1 MNTIAKLLTSV
12 ATSSAKS
19 LLSGGIKKTVSN
31 LIKKHTA
38 KKPEQIEKEII
49 ERLGYATSHYRLDR
63 DQNIIF
69 KSSPVFF
76 HEWLSQ
82 SSSMKDKIVRDEEN
96 GSIFVNGTLLNNQTK
111 MEIINSFVKAT
122 GVQSPAINSHF
133 EAALKLIDP
142 TDHVGS
148 QFKQFFGSWVPGT
161 PSVIDGWLEGC
172 FGKNFTSDVSYAN
185 MIFHRWIIGAA
196 NRIVNPGSSL
206 DGCLILKGKPNAG
219 KTQHWRKIMPSPFD
233 ARTGEIYC
241 DVKDAAKTQEQ
252 LLGRSIGCLDEL
264 SVMDHPATVEVLK
277 QLLTSQHINVRLAW
291 RRSPESFAMR
301 AAFCGTT
308 NRERFI
314 TDKGLSRRCWVIELN
329 DNCHL
334 DFAFLENNRHSLW
347 EEAIYLV
354 GKGETCFLSLAEQ
367 KLIEEHNEKFM
378 LLTN

>member
-38 KKPEQIEKEII
+38 KKPEQIEKEIV

-82 SSSMKDKIVRDEEN
+82 SSSMKGKIIRDEEN

-148 QFKQFFGSWVPGT
+148 QFKQFFGGWVPGT
-161 PSVIDGWLEGC
+161 PSMIDGFLEGC
-172 FGKNFTSDVSYAN
+172 FGDAIISDPAYAKLL
-185 MIFHRWIIGAA
+185 FRRWITLSAR
-196 NRIVNPGSSL
+196 RIISAGSSHDL
-206 DGCLILKGKPNAG
+206 CLTLQGAPGVG
-219 KTQHWRKIMPSPFD
+219 KTAFFRNLLCSPFD
-233 ARTGEIYC
+233 KRTGDIYC
-241 DVKDAAKTQEQ
+241 DVKNAQKFAEN
-252 LLGRSIGCLDEL
+252 LIGLSIGNFDELTCLDHPGSIETFKMLL
-264 SVMDHPATVEVLK
+264 S
-277 QLLTSQHINVRLAW
+277 SQSFNTRLAW
-291 RRSPESFAMR
+291 RRDPQRFNLRSAFA
-301 AAFCGTT
+301 ATT
-308 NRERFI
+308 NKPKFI
-314 TDKGLSRRCWVIELN
+314 NDAALLRRLGVIELGGSRKIN
-329 DNCHL
+329 FEYL
-334 DFAFLENNRHSLW
+334 FANREALW
-347 EEAIYLV
+347 KESIYLV
-354 GKGETCFLSLAEQ
+354 GQGEVQPLSLEEQ
-367 KLIEEHNEKFM
+367 KTVEEYNKRFVI
-378 LLTN
+378 